1 MEQYFNETL
10 LQLCENTNHNANHD
24 QYHDNYC
31 DQNLYHLHL
40 HDKTISPHNSINPLL
55 ESKSGLQIQSQ
66 LQPETPSLYPYSS
79 PSNSQS
85 HSNHIIKQHSD
96 ITFDDVTA
104 NHHGQNELFSG
115 ASSSNS
121 FMFLLM
127 NLTNSLFLTKLTCIF
142 IVLAYK
148 LIVYLVFGKLRTP
161 EQLHVRNSFRDYIF
175 KKIPLIVILEAKDY
189 HERLPWAIWYT
200 AAGSILLLAILCRD
214 RFEYLSASPSIKN
227 WSILKIYALMGL
239 LFLTTMV
246 TTSIVLYKHSTTTN
260 GLLLLTDSLYT
271 LTFVTSVIWR
281 FIVYTYDMRT
291 NSLWEN
297 KATIIYYS
305 DLITA
310 TVLFTIS
317 FMHYIHLCLLSL
329 VMPFKLWCLFN
340 IRQLLL
346 DTRRRYRRH
355 VNYRTI
361 VQLMETNFPMAS
373 QEEMEKNCD
382 DCAICW
388 DEMKTA
394 RKLPCGHLFHHSC
407 LRSWLEQDTSCPTCR
422 TSLKG
427 HHHDDLLIDE
437 DEIED
442 RSEIEEEFIEQNNR
456 PNQRNH
462 FFRFDSSRY
471 TNNRILSWLPTISIE
486 GFM

>member
-10 LQLCENTNHNANHD
+10 SQLCQNINYNASHDGHHHNI
-24 QYHDNYC
+24 C
-31 DQNLYHLHL
+31 DENLYHLHL
-40 HDKTISPHNSINPLL
+40 HDGISSPLNALIKTSPYIPS
-55 ESKSGLQIQSQ
+55 SA
-66 LQPETPSLYPYSS
+66 QPESPSMYPYSS
-79 PSNSQS
+79 PLNS
-85 HSNHIIKQHSD
+85 HSDQINHHQLQQHCD
-96 ITFDDVTA
+96 ITLNDITI
-104 NHHGQNELFSG
+104 NHDNNQLSSG
-115 ASSSNS
+115 EGT
-121 FMFLLM
+121 FMDLLM
-127 NLTNSLFLTKLTCIF
+127 NLTNSLFLTKVTCIS

-148 LIVYLVFGKLRTP
+148 LLVYLVFGKLRTP
-161 EQLHVRNSFRDYIF
+161 EQLYVRNSFRDYIF

-239 LFLTTMV
+239 LFLITMI
-246 TTSIVLYKHSTTTN
+246 TTSIVLYKQPTTTN
-260 GLLLLTDSLYT
+260 GILLLTDSMYT

-281 FIVYTYDMRT
+281 FIVLTYDMRT

-297 KATIIYYS
+297 RATIIYYS

-310 TVLFTIS
+310 TILFTIS
-317 FMHYIHLCLLSL
+317 FMHYIHLLVLVSL
-329 VMPFKLWCLFN
+329 VPPFKCWCLFN
-340 IRQLLL
+340 MRQLVL

-355 VNYRTI
+355 VNYRSI

-373 QEEMEKNCD
+373 QEEMDKNCD

-388 DEMKTA
+388 DEMRTA

-427 HHHDDLLIDE
+427 HDDLLIDE
-437 DEIED
+437 DEIDD
-442 RSEIEEEFIEQNNR
+442 RSESEEEFIEQTNR
-456 PNQRNH
+456 QNQRNH